1 MTFPNKKFAARSI
14 WATPSIATA
23 GRATTGFAMT
33 RLVVIGVAVAMTG
46 IGASAAS
53 SAGILVQD
61 ARGREV
67 SVDNPQRIVS
77 IGGAVTEILY
87 ALGLQDRIVGVDTT
101 SLYPQSALSEK
112 PNVGYMRQLSPE
124 GVLGL
129 DPKLILAV
137 EGSGPK
143 ETLDVLESAKV
154 PLISVPESFTE
165 EGLVRKINLVAHAM
179 DADARGD
186 CLAKAVSSDLAALK
200 DLRARIDKPVRV
212 MFVMSFLNGRAMVA
226 GRKTAA
232 DAIIGLSGGIN
243 AVGDFEGYKPVN
255 DEAIVA
261 AKPDVILTMRRGK
274 EDLDA
279 DAVFANPAFALTP
292 AAANKSFIAMDG
304 LYLLGF
310 GPRTASAAHDL
321 ALQLY
326 PSLSSAGASWRPA
339 EPSADC
345 RH

>member
-1 MTFPNKKFAARSI
+1 MILWNTKFAAR
-14 WATPSIATA
+14 AALIA
-23 GRATTGFAMT
+23 
-33 RLVVIGVAVAMTG
+33 LLAVAASGPSMASATG
-46 IGASAAS
+46 IT
-53 SAGILVQD
+53 VQD

-101 SLYPQSALSEK
+101 SLYPPSALSER

-124 GVLGL
+124 GVLSL

-154 PLISVPESFTE
+154 PLILVPDAYTE
-165 EGLVRKINLVAHAM
+165 EGLLKKIGIVAHAM
-179 DADARGD
+179 DADARGA
-186 CLAKAVSSDLAALK
+186 CLAKAVSMDLAALK
-200 DLRARIDKPVRV
+200 DLRARIGKPVRV

-243 AVGDFEGYKPVN
+243 AIEDFDGYKPLN

-261 AKPDVILTMRRGK
+261 AKPDVVLTMQRGK
-274 EDLDA
+274 EQLEA
-279 DAVFANPAFALTP
+279 GAVFANPAFALTP

-326 PSLSSAGASWRPA
+326 PSLASSATAWRPA
-339 EPSADC
+339 EASADC

>member
-1 MTFPNKKFAARSI
+1 MIFSHKTFARG
-14 WATPSIATA
+14 ALIACLVGVIPEA
-23 GRATTGFAMT
+23 GSA
-33 RLVVIGVAVAMTG
+33 TG
-46 IGASAAS
+46 I
-53 SAGILVQD
+53 VVHD
-61 ARGREV
+61 ARGRDI

-129 DPKLILAV
+129 DPKLILAI

-143 ETLDVLESAKV
+143 ETLDVLENAKV
-154 PLISVPESFTE
+154 PLVTVPESYSA
-165 EGLVRKINLVAHAM
+165 EGLVQKISVVAHAM
-179 DADARGD
+179 DVEARGA
-186 CLAKAVSSDLAALK
+186 CLSKAVSADLASLT

-261 AKPDVILTMRRGK
+261 AKPDVILTMQRGR

-279 DAVFANPAFALTP
+279 NTVFGNPAFALTP
-292 AAANKSFIAMDG
+292 AAASKSFIAMDG

-321 ALQLY
+321 ALKLY
-326 PSLSSAGASWRPA
+326 PSLASAAASWRAA

>member
-1 MTFPNKKFAARSI
+1 MILLKMKFAAC
-14 WATPSIATA
+14 AAFA
-23 GRATTGFAMT
+23 ALLVMTG
-33 RLVVIGVAVAMTG
+33 LVMTG
-46 IGASAAS
+46 IGANAAS
-53 SAGILVQD
+53 ATGIMVQD

-67 SVDNPQRIVS
+67 NVDNPQRIVS

-101 SLYPQSALSEK
+101 SLYPQSTLSEK
-112 PNVGYMRQLSPE
+112 PNVGYMRQLSAE

-129 DPKLILAV
+129 DPKLILAI

-154 PLISVPESFTE
+154 PLISVPESYTE
-165 EGLVRKINLVAHAM
+165 DGLVRKISLVAHAM
-179 DADARGD
+179 GADARGA
-186 CLAKAVSSDLAALK
+186 CLAKAVSADLASLRE
-200 DLRARIDKPVRV
+200 LRARIGKPVRV

-232 DAIIGLSGGIN
+232 DAIIGLSGGVN
-243 AVGDFEGYKPVN
+243 AIGDFEGYKPVN

-261 AKPDVILTMRRGK
+261 AKPDMILTMQRGR
-274 EDLDA
+274 EELDA
-279 DAVFANPAFALTP
+279 DSVFANPAFALTP

-321 ALQLY
+321 ALKLY
-326 PSLSSAGASWRPA
+326 PSLAPGDASWRPA
-339 EPSADC
+339 QPSADC